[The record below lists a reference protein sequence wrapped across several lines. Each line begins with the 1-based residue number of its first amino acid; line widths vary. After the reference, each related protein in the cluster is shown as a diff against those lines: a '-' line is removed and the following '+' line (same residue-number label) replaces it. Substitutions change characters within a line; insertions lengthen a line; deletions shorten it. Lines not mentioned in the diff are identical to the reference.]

1 MEKYFS
7 GVLKTLFV
15 HARIQKNLSQ
25 KCAVVHLICP
35 DLSQDCSHMT
45 PLSLPSVVTAP
56 GLQDVQH
63 IIQPRSIVIVG
74 ASADPRSFGGF
85 VQGNLERFDYSGA
98 LHLISRSSE
107 EINGRPCV
115 KTVDE
120 LPEGIDLAVLAIPE
134 SGVLDAV
141 KALAAKG
148 CKAAVLFASGYAEAG
163 EEGLHK
169 QAELA
174 RVAQAAGILLVGP
187 NCMGFT
193 NLAAGI
199 PVTFEPLTARAPET
213 RPGVG
218 VVAQSGFMAANLR
231 DAYLG
236 RGVPVTTVFS
246 TGNEVSV
253 CVEDVLSALIGDS
266 QTRVITVYVEQ
277 IRRPKLFL
285 QLAAQARAA
294 GKPLVLLMP
303 GRSARA
309 REAAQSHTGALAG
322 DHATATA
329 LLKREAVVVVDSLDE
344 LLDTTAVLLR
354 YPQPPAGGTAF
365 MTGSGAMKNI
375 ALDFAD
381 DLGLD
386 LPELSAATVAS
397 LTAQLPAYAVAENP
411 LDYTTIGIRQPGLI
425 GDLLLTIL
433 ADEGIGSIVL
443 AIPVGP
449 VMAQRDKA
457 EHIVPAIAKATKPA
471 VLVLTGDSSPVE
483 PFFMEAIQV
492 SGVPLFRS
500 ADRALRALRRVAQY
514 GEALQRAARA
524 QTMAEQAIALPG
536 AVPPNGIFAE
546 YQGKAWLAQAGLVV
560 PQGALAITADE
571 AVAVAQRIGF
581 PVVLKAQ
588 ASELPHKSDVGG
600 VLVGLADEAALRDGW
615 DKLFASVKH
624 HRPELVLDG
633 ALVEAM
639 GPRGLEL
646 VVGAKRDTDWGPVV
660 LVGLGG
666 IWIEALKDVR
676 LIPTDMAE
684 EDIAVELTRLKAAVV
699 LQGIRGAAAVDLQAI
714 ARVVAQV
721 GAQMR
726 ANPNITEIDINPLV
740 AYPLG
745 SAVPVL
751 ALDALVVAK
760 TVSQMQ

>member
-1 MEKYFS
+1 MNPS
-7 GVLKTLFV
+7 TTL
-15 HARIQKNLSQ
+15 HADALNG
-25 KCAVVHLICP
+25 
-35 DLSQDCSHMT
+35 T
-45 PLSLPSVVTAP
+45 
-56 GLQDVQH
+56 QDVRH
-63 IIQPRSIVIVG
+63 IIHPRSIVIVG

-85 VQGNLERFDYSGA
+85 VQGNLERFGYRGE
-98 LHLISRSSE
+98 LHLVSRSSE

-120 LPEGIDLAVLAIPE
+120 LPQGIDLAVLAIPE
-134 SGVLDAV
+134 SGVLDTV
-141 KALAAKG
+141 RALAARH

-163 EEGLHK
+163 EEGQHK

-174 RVAQAAGILLVGP
+174 RVAHEVGILLVGP

-199 PVTFEPLTARAPET
+199 PVTFEPLVAREVES

-253 CVEDVLSALIGDS
+253 CVEDVLAALISDA
-266 QTRVITVYVEQ
+266 QTHVITVYVEQ
-277 IRRPKLFL
+277 IRRPQVFL
-285 QLAAQARAA
+285 KLAAQARAA

-386 LPELSAATVAS
+386 LPELSAATVDQ
-397 LTAQLPAYAVAENP
+397 LTAMLPAYAVAENP

-425 GDLLLTIL
+425 GELLLAML
-433 ADEGIGSIVL
+433 DDERVGNIVL

-457 EHIVPAIAKATKPA
+457 DHIVPAIAKANKPA

-483 PFFMEAIQV
+483 PFFMDAIAA

-524 QTMAEQAIALPG
+524 QTVANLPIPLPG

-546 YQGKAWLAQAGLVV
+546 YQGKAWLAKAGLAV
-560 PQGALAITADE
+560 PQGALAQTADE
-571 AVAVAQRIGF
+571 AVGVANRIGF

-600 VLVGLADEAALRDGW
+600 VLVGLADEATLRAGW
-615 DKLFASVKH
+615 DQLFASVKH

-646 VVGAKRDTDWGPVV
+646 VVGAKRDADWGPVV

-676 LIPTDMAE
+676 LIPADMAE
-684 EDIAVELTRLKAAVV
+684 EDIVVELSRLKAAVV
-699 LQGIRGAAAVDLQAI
+699 LQGIRGASAVDVPAI

-726 ANPNITEIDINPLV
+726 ANPAITEIDINPLV

-751 ALDALVVAK
+751 ALDALVVAQC
-760 TVSQMQ
+760 TPPVI

>member
-1 MEKYFS
+1 MNTS
-7 GVLKTLFV
+7 VRAPAPRV
-15 HARIQKNLSQ
+15 SPVDRIFK
-25 KCAVVHLICP
+25 
-35 DLSQDCSHMT
+35 
-45 PLSLPSVVTAP
+45 
-56 GLQDVQH
+56 
-63 IIQPRSIVIVG
+63 PRSIVIVG

-85 VQGNLERFDYSGA
+85 VQANLERFGYDGA
-98 LHLISRSSE
+98 LHLVSRSSD

-115 KTVDE
+115 KAIDQ

-134 SGVLDAV
+134 AGVLDAV
-141 KALAAKG
+141 KGLAARG
-148 CKAAVLFASGYAEAG
+148 CHAAVLFASGYAEAG
-163 EEGLHK
+163 EEGQAK

-174 RVAQAAGILLVGP
+174 RAAAEAGILLVGP

-193 NLAAGI
+193 NLAAGV
-199 PVTFEPLTARAPET
+199 PVTFEPLPARARET

-231 DAYLG
+231 DAFLG
-236 RGVPVTTVFS
+236 RGVPVTSVFS

-253 CVEDVLSALIGDS
+253 RVEDVLAYYIADE
-266 QTRVITVYVEQ
+266 QTRVITVYAEQ
-277 IRRPKLFL
+277 IREPQLFL
-285 QLAAQARAA
+285 SLAAQARAA
-294 GKPLVLLMP
+294 GKPIVLLMP

-329 LLKREAVVVVDSLDE
+329 MLKREAVVAVESLDE
-344 LLDTTAVLLR
+344 LLDTTAILLR

-386 LPELSAATVAS
+386 LPA
-397 LTAQLPAYAVAENP
+397 LTAGTVEKLTAMLPGYAVAENP
-411 LDYTTIGIRQPGLI
+411 LDYTTISVRNPGIVGE
-425 GDLLLTIL
+425 LLLTML
-433 ADEGIGSIVL
+433 DDAQIGNIVL

-449 VMAQRDKA
+449 EVAQRDKA
-457 EHIVPAIAKATKPA
+457 QHIIPTIAKATKPA
-471 VLVLTGDSSPVE
+471 VLVLTGDSSEVQ
-483 PFFMEAIQV
+483 PFFLEAIQA

-500 ADRALRALRRVAQY
+500 ADRALRALRRVAAY

-524 QTMAEQAIALPG
+524 RTQAVAALPLPG

-546 YQGKAWLAQAGLVV
+546 YQGKDWLRQAGLPV
-560 PQGALAITADE
+560 PQGALARTADE
-571 AVAVAQRIGF
+571 AVKIAAGIGY

-600 VLVGLADEAALRDGW
+600 VLVGLADEAALRAGW
-615 DKLFASVKH
+615 DRLFASVKQ

-633 ALVEAM
+633 ALIEGM

-646 VVGAKRDTDWGPVV
+646 VVGAKRDAQWGPVV

-676 LIPTDMAE
+676 LIPADMAE
-684 EDIAVELTRLKAAVV
+684 EDIVVELGRLKAAVV
-699 LQGIRGAAAVDLQAI
+699 LQGIRGAAGVDLQAI
-714 ARVVAQV
+714 ARVVALV
-721 GAQMR
+721 GDQMR
-726 ANPNITEIDINPLV
+726 ANPSITEIDINPLV
-740 AYPLG
+740 AYPIG
-745 SAVPVL
+745 SAQPVL
-751 ALDALVVAK
+751 ALDALVVA
-760 TVSQMQ
+760 QA

>member
-1 MEKYFS
+1 MNPS
-7 GVLKTLFV
+7 TTL
-15 HARIQKNLSQ
+15 HADALNG
-25 KCAVVHLICP
+25 
-35 DLSQDCSHMT
+35 T
-45 PLSLPSVVTAP
+45 
-56 GLQDVQH
+56 QDVRH
-63 IIQPRSIVIVG
+63 IIHPRSIVIVG

-85 VQGNLERFDYSGA
+85 VQGNLERFGYRGE
-98 LHLISRSSE
+98 LHLVSRSSE

-120 LPEGIDLAVLAIPE
+120 LPQGIDLAVLAIPE
-134 SGVLDAV
+134 SGVLDTV
-141 KALAAKG
+141 RALAARH

-163 EEGLHK
+163 EEGQHK

-174 RVAQAAGILLVGP
+174 RVAHEVGILLVGP

-199 PVTFEPLTARAPET
+199 PVTFEPLVAREVES

-253 CVEDVLSALIGDS
+253 CVEDVLAALISDA

-277 IRRPKLFL
+277 IRRPQVFL
-285 QLAAQARAA
+285 KLAAQARAA

-386 LPELSAATVAS
+386 LPELSAATVDQ
-397 LTAQLPAYAVAENP
+397 LTAMLPAYAVAENP

-425 GDLLLTIL
+425 GELLLAML
-433 ADEGIGSIVL
+433 DDERVGNIVL

-457 EHIVPAIAKATKPA
+457 DHIVPAIAKANKPA

-483 PFFMEAIQV
+483 PFFMDAIAA

-524 QTMAEQAIALPG
+524 QTVANQPIPLPG

-546 YQGKAWLAQAGLVV
+546 YQGKAWLAKAGLAV
-560 PQGALAITADE
+560 PQGALAQTADE
-571 AVAVAQRIGF
+571 AVGVANRIGF

-600 VLVGLADEAALRDGW
+600 VLVGLADEVTLRAGW
-615 DKLFASVKH
+615 DQLFASVKH

-646 VVGAKRDTDWGPVV
+646 VVGAKRDADWGPVV

-676 LIPTDMAE
+676 LIPADMAE
-684 EDIAVELTRLKAAVV
+684 EDIVVELSRLKAAVV
-699 LQGIRGAAAVDLQAI
+699 LQGIRGASAVDVPAI

-726 ANPNITEIDINPLV
+726 ANSAITEIDINPLV

-751 ALDALVVAK
+751 ALDALVVAQC
-760 TVSQMQ
+760 TPPVL

>member
-1 MEKYFS
+1 
-7 GVLKTLFV
+7 
-15 HARIQKNLSQ
+15 
-25 KCAVVHLICP
+25 
-35 DLSQDCSHMT
+35 MT
-45 PLSLPSVVTAP
+45 HSIPLSATPVP
-56 GLQDVQH
+56 GMRDVQH
-63 IIQPRSIVIVG
+63 IVHPRSIVIVG

-85 VQGNLERFDYSGA
+85 VQGNLERFGYSGA
-98 LHLISRSSE
+98 LHLVSRSSDD
-107 EINGRPCV
+107 INGRPCV
-115 KTVDE
+115 KTVDA

-134 SGVLDAV
+134 LGVLDAV
-141 KALAAKG
+141 KALAARH

-163 EEGLHK
+163 EEGQHK

-174 RVAQAAGILLVGP
+174 RVAQEAGILLVGP

-253 CVEDVLSALIGDS
+253 CVEDVLAALIADT

-277 IRRPKLFL
+277 IRRPQLFL
-285 QLAAQARAA
+285 QLAGQARAA

-344 LLDTTAVLLR
+344 LLDTTTVLLR

-425 GDLLLTIL
+425 GELLLTML
-433 ADEGIGSIVL
+433 DDAHIGSIVL

-457 EHIVPAIAKATKPA
+457 DHIVPAMAKASKPA

-483 PFFMEAIQV
+483 PFFMEAIQA

-524 QTMAEQAIALPG
+524 QTAAAQAIALPG
-536 AVPPNGIFAE
+536 AVPTNGIFAE
-546 YQGKAWLAQAGLVV
+546 YQGKAWLAQAGLAV
-560 PQGALAITADE
+560 PQGALATSADE
-571 AVAVAQRIGF
+571 AVAVARRIGF

-600 VLVGLADEAALRDGW
+600 VLVGLADEAALRAGW
-615 DKLFASVKH
+615 DKLFASVQH

-646 VVGAKRDTDWGPVV
+646 VVGAKRDADWGPVV

-676 LIPTDMAE
+676 LIPADMAE
-684 EDIAVELTRLKAAVV
+684 ADIAVELTRLKAAVV
-699 LQGIRGAAAVDLQAI
+699 LQGIRGAAAVDVPAI

-726 ANPNITEIDINPLV
+726 ANSNITEIDINPLV

-760 TVSQMQ
+760 ADSKVH

>member
-1 MEKYFS
+1 MTS
-7 GVLKTLFV
+7 PSL
-15 HARIQKNLSQ
+15 LSAA
-25 KCAVVHLICP
+25 AV
-35 DLSQDCSHMT
+35 T
-45 PLSLPSVVTAP
+45 
-56 GLQDVQH
+56 GLRDVQH
-63 IIQPRSIVIVG
+63 IVHPRSIAIVG

-85 VQGNLERFDYSGA
+85 VQGNLERFGYSGD
-98 LHLISRSSE
+98 LHLVSRSSD

-115 KTVDE
+115 KTVDA

-141 KALAAKG
+141 KALAARR

-163 EEGLHK
+163 EAGQHK

-174 RVAQAAGILLVGP
+174 RVAQEAGILLVGP

-199 PVTFEPLTARAPET
+199 PVTFEPLTARPTET

-236 RGVPVTTVFS
+236 RSLPVTTVFS

-253 CVEDVLSALIGDS
+253 CVEDVLAALIADA

-277 IRRPKLFL
+277 IRRPQVFL
-285 QLAAQARAA
+285 QLAAKARAA

-329 LLKREAVVVVDSLDE
+329 LLQREAVVVVDSLDE

-386 LPELSAATVAS
+386 LPELTPATVAQ
-397 LTAQLPAYAVAENP
+397 LTAMLPAYAVAENP

-425 GDLLLTIL
+425 GELLLKML
-433 ADEGIGSIVL
+433 DDAHIGSIVL

-457 EHIVPAIAKATKPA
+457 DHIVPAMAKATKPA

-483 PFFMEAIQV
+483 PFFMEAIQA

-524 QTMAEQAIALPG
+524 QTAAALAIPLPG
-536 AVPPNGIFAE
+536 AVPANGILAE
-546 YQGKAWLAQAGLVV
+546 YQGKAWLAQAGLAV
-560 PQGALAITADE
+560 PQGALATTADE
-571 AVAVAQRIGF
+571 AVAVARRIGF

-600 VLVGLADEAALRDGW
+600 VLVGLTDEAALRAGW

-646 VVGAKRDTDWGPVV
+646 VVGAKRDADWGPVV

-676 LIPTDMAE
+676 LIPADMAE
-684 EDIAVELTRLKAAVV
+684 ADIAVELNRLKAAVV
-699 LQGIRGAAAVDLQAI
+699 LQGIRGAAAVDVPAI

-745 SAVPVL
+745 SVVPVL

-760 TVSQMQ
+760 ADLQVQ

>member
-1 MEKYFS
+1 M
-7 GVLKTLFV
+7 
-15 HARIQKNLSQ
+15 NLS
-25 KCAVVHLICP
+25 VR
-35 DLSQDCSHMT
+35 T
-45 PLSLPSVVTAP
+45 PLAGVIGVDRVLAP
-56 GLQDVQH
+56 A
-63 IIQPRSIVIVG
+63 SIAIVG

-85 VQGNLERFDYSGA
+85 VQANIEAFGYAGQ
-98 LHLISRSSE
+98 LHLVSRSSDK
-107 EINGRPCV
+107 INGRPCV
-115 KTVDE
+115 KTVAD

-134 SGVLDAV
+134 AGVLEAV
-141 KALAAKG
+141 KALADRR
-148 CKAAVLFASGYAEAG
+148 CHAAVLFASGYAEAG
-163 EEGLHK
+163 EEGQAK

-174 RVAQAAGILLVGP
+174 RVAQDAGILLLGP

-199 PVTFEPLTARAPET
+199 PVTFEPMAARARQT
-213 RPGVG
+213 APGLAI
-218 VVAQSGFMAANLR
+218 VAQSGFMAANLR
-231 DAYLG
+231 DAFLG
-236 RGVPVTTVFS
+236 RGVPVTCVAS

-253 CVEDVLSALIGDS
+253 RVEDILAHYIADA
-266 QTRVITVYVEQ
+266 QTRVITVYAEQ
-277 IRRPKLFL
+277 IRRPALFL

-294 GKPLVLLMP
+294 GKPIVLLMP

-329 LLKREAVVVVDSLDE
+329 LLKREAVVVVESLDE
-344 LLDTTAVLLR
+344 LLDVSAILLR

-386 LPELSAATVAS
+386 LPELTSATVEKLA
-397 LTAQLPAYAVAENP
+397 AMLPSYAVPENP
-411 LDYTTIGIRQPGLI
+411 LDYTTISVRNPAIVGE
-425 GDLLLTIL
+425 LLLTML
-433 ADEGIGSIVL
+433 DDARIGNIVL

-449 VMAQRDKA
+449 VVAQKDKA
-457 EHIVPAIAKATKPA
+457 EHIIPTIAKATKPA

-483 PFFMEAIQV
+483 PFFIEAIEA

-500 ADRALRALRRVAQY
+500 ADRALRALRRVAAY
-514 GEALQRAARA
+514 GEALERAARA
-524 QTMAEQAIALPG
+524 NTGPVTALPLPG
-536 AVPPNGIFAE
+536 AVPANGIFAE
-546 YQGKAWLAQAGLVV
+546 YQGKAWLQQAGLPV
-560 PQGALAITADE
+560 PAGALARTADE
-571 AVAVAQRIGF
+571 AVGVAARIGY

-588 ASELPHKSDVGG
+588 ASDLPHKSDVGG
-600 VLVGLADEAALRDGW
+600 VLVGLADEAALRAGW
-615 DKLFASVKH
+615 DRLFANVKK

-633 ALVEAM
+633 ALIEGM

-646 VVGAKRDTDWGPVV
+646 VVGAKRDADWGPVV

-676 LIPTDMAE
+676 LIPADMAE
-684 EDIAVELTRLKAAVV
+684 EDIVTELGRLKAAVV
-699 LQGIRGAAAVDLQAI
+699 LQGIRGAEGVDLKAI
-714 ARVVAQV
+714 AKVVALV

-726 ANPNITEIDINPLV
+726 ANPQITEIDINPLV
-740 AYPLG
+740 AYSVG
-745 SAVPVL
+745 TAQPVL

-760 TVSQMQ
+760 AA

>member
-1 MEKYFS
+1 
-7 GVLKTLFV
+7 
-15 HARIQKNLSQ
+15 
-25 KCAVVHLICP
+25 
-35 DLSQDCSHMT
+35 MT

>member
-1 MEKYFS
+1 M
-7 GVLKTLFV
+7 TL
-15 HARIQKNLSQ
+15 LS
-25 KCAVVHLICP
+25 
-35 DLSQDCSHMT
+35 S
-45 PLSLPSVVTAP
+45 PSVVTAP

-63 IIQPRSIVIVG
+63 IIYPRSIVIVG

-85 VQGNLERFDYSGA
+85 VQGNLERFGYSGA
-98 LHLISRSSE
+98 LHLVSRSSDD
-107 EINGRPCV
+107 INGRSCV
-115 KTVDE
+115 KTIDA
-120 LPEGIDLAVLAIPE
+120 LPEDIDLAVLAIPE
-134 SGVLDAV
+134 TGVLDAV
-141 KALAAKG
+141 KALAVRR

-163 EEGLHK
+163 EEGQHK

-174 RVAQAAGILLVGP
+174 RVAQKAGILLVGP

-253 CVEDVLSALIGDS
+253 CVEDVLAALIADT

-277 IRRPKLFL
+277 IRRPQLFL

-294 GKPLVLLMP
+294 AKPLVLLMP

-344 LLDTTAVLLR
+344 LLDTTTVLLR
-354 YPQPPAGGTAF
+354 YPQPPAGGTAL

-386 LPELSAATVAS
+386 LPELSPATVEQ
-397 LTAQLPAYAVAENP
+397 LTAMLPAYAVAENP

-425 GDLLLTIL
+425 GELLLTML
-433 ADEGIGSIVL
+433 DDAHIGSIVL

-457 EHIVPAIAKATKPA
+457 DHIVPAIAKATKPA

-483 PFFMEAIQV
+483 PFFMEAIQA

-524 QTMAEQAIALPG
+524 QSTAVKAIPLPG
-536 AVPPNGIFAE
+536 AVPANGIFAE
-546 YQGKAWLAQAGLVV
+546 YQGKAWLAQAGLAV
-560 PQGALAITADE
+560 PQGALATTAEE
-571 AVAVAQRIGF
+571 AVAVAHRIGF

-600 VLVGLADEAALRDGW
+600 VLVGLADEAALRTGW

-646 VVGAKRDTDWGPVV
+646 VVGAKRDADWGPVV

-676 LIPTDMAE
+676 LIPADMAE
-684 EDIAVELTRLKAAVV
+684 EDIATELTRLKAAVV
-699 LQGIRGAAAVDLQAI
+699 LQGIRGAAAVDVPAI

-726 ANPNITEIDINPLV
+726 ANPNIAEIDINPLV

-760 TVSQMQ
+760 AESPLQ